1 MIMLNDIYEYQAKQK
16 SIDVTGRRRRKDVTQ
31 IDLFNSSDIYAFL
44 VIYKESIENNSEF
57 PLSHQSFSWPFSVS
71 ELGTDM
77 QLGCRSNQAP

>member
-44 VIYKESIENNSEF
+44 VICKESIENNSEF
-57 PLSHQSFSWPFSVS
+57 PSSHQSF
-71 ELGTDM
+71 
-77 QLGCRSNQAP
+77 A